1 MNRNL
6 SLSAALVIAII
17 VAVNLVGQEFH
28 LRLDLTEDRE
38 YTLSPATRDI
48 LNNLED
54 VITVKAYFS
63 ENLPAQYMPVRQGF
77 QETLLEYAAQSDGK
91 LVFEFVNP
99 NAGPAQEEEAVKSG
113 IQQLMIEVREKDQMK
128 QQKSF
133 MGAVVSLGDAS
144 EPIPV
149 IQPGSAAEFALS
161 KAIKKLSTSEKQ
173 VIGFIQGH
181 GEAPL
186 SELIEVRENLE
197 VMYKLQDVMLT
208 DSAGIPSS
216 INTIALVRPTDS
228 IPAGHLAELDRFLA
242 RGGKMLVAFNR
253 VEGNLQTS
261 MGEPVNTGL
270 ETWLKDKGVEA
281 EENFI
286 LDAQCASVGYQQ
298 QTSFG
303 MLTRQVQFPYM
314 PIISTYSQHPITE
327 GLEMV
332 IMQFASNL
340 KFTGDSSRRFIPVA
354 FSSEQSATEKA
365 PVMLNPDRE
374 WTESDFP
381 LQFLPVAAVLEGR
394 LAGNQSTK
402 MVVIADG
409 DFPVNGPPQ
418 QARRLRPDNVNLFIN
433 AIDWLSDD
441 TGLINLRTKGASS
454 RPIRQLEDATK
465 TTLKYVNFLLPVVLA
480 VGYGVY
486 RSQRSRRLRTKR
498 QSEDFNAAYK
508 S

>member
-1 MNRNL
+1 M
-6 SLSAALVIAII
+6 SAALVIAII
-17 VAVNLVGQEFH
+17 VAINLVGQEFH
-28 LRLDLTEDRE
+28 FRLDLTEDRE

-54 VITVKAYFS
+54 VVTVKAYFS
-63 ENLPAQYMPVRQGF
+63 ENLPAQYLPVRQGF

-99 NAGPAQEEEAVKSG
+99 NAGPAQEEEAAKAG

-133 MGAVVSLGDAS
+133 MGAVVSVGDAS

-149 IQPGSAAEFALS
+149 VQPGSAAEYALS
-161 KAIKKLSTSEKQ
+161 KAIKKLSTAQKPL
-173 VIGFIQGH
+173 IGFLQGH

-197 VMYKLQDVMLT
+197 VMYKLEDVMLT
-208 DSAGIPSS
+208 DSTGIPAV
-216 INTIALVRPTDS
+216 INTLAVVRPTDS
-228 IPAGHLAELDRFLA
+228 IPPSHLDELDRFLA
-242 RGGKMLVAFNR
+242 RGGRMLVAFNR
-253 VEGNLQTS
+253 VEGNLQTG

-270 ETWLKDKGVEA
+270 ENWLKDKGVEA

-303 MLTRQVQFPYM
+303 MITRQLQFPYM
-314 PIISTYSQHPITE
+314 PIIATYAKHPITE

-340 KFTGDSSRRFIPVA
+340 KFTGDSKQRFTPIA
-354 FSSEQSATEKA
+354 FSSEQSSTERA

-374 WTESDFP
+374 WTEADFP
-381 LQFLPVAAVLEGR
+381 QKFLPVAGVLEGN
-394 LAGNQSTK
+394 LGGNQPTK
-402 MVVIADG
+402 MVIVADG

-418 QARRLRPDNVNLFIN
+418 QARRLRPDNVNLFVN
-433 AIDWLSDD
+433 GIDWLSDD
-441 TGLINLRTKGASS
+441 TGLIDLRTKGASS

-465 TTLKYVNFLLPVVLA
+465 TTIKYINFLLPVLLA
-480 VGYGVY
+480 VGYGIF
-486 RSQRSRRLRTKR
+486 RMQRSRSLRLKR
-498 QSEDFNAAYK
+498 QEENFDNE
-508 S
+508 